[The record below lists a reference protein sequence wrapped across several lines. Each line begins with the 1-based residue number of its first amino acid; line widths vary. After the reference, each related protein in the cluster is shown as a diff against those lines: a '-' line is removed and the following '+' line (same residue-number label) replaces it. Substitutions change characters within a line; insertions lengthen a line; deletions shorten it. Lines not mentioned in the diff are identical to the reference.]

1 MQNKFSVKVDAQM
14 VNELSVALREAEC
27 EGKRIALGVENAQR
41 RLSELLPR
49 LNEGRQ
55 AVTCASQRLRDLC
68 PAAREDS
75 VLAALVAPLEGFV
88 QEAVDT
94 LAEMEDWHDDESQR
108 LLSLE
113 GKAAANRTLCA
124 ALGAAL
130 AACEVEG
137 EAWPVDDT
145 GVSSVW

>member
-1 MQNKFSVKVDAQM
+1 M
-14 VNELSVALREAEC
+14 
-27 EGKRIALGVENAQR
+27 
-41 RLSELLPR
+41 
-49 LNEGRQ
+49 
-55 AVTCASQRLRDLC
+55 
-68 PAAREDS
+68 
-75 VLAALVAPLEGFV
+75 

>member
-1 MQNKFSVKVDAQM
+1 MAKFSVKVDAQM
-14 VNELSVALREAEC
+14 VNELTVALREAEA
-27 EGKRIALGVENAQR
+27 EGDRIALGVDNAKR
-41 RLSELLPR
+41 RLADQWPR
-49 LNEGRQ
+49 VSEGRREVKA
-55 AVTCASQRLRDLC
+55 AVQRLSDLT
-68 PAAREDS
+68 PAARKDG

-113 GKAAANRTLCA
+113 DKAATNRTLCA

-137 EAWPVDDT
+137 AVEEFDVNA
-145 GVSSVW
+145 VW